1 MSHTYD
7 PKYTPPVPVLPVVL
21 YNSETGQSINCET
34 AYLDTGADGTV
45 VPHKLLEEIGAEVV
59 YRNNMRSQWGESRRV
74 NMYSINIEVDGE
86 YLSAID
92 VVGDELGNELL
103 LGRNVLN
110 RLIILLD
117 GFKNQTDVLTRR
129 PQQF

>member
-1 MSHTYD
+1 MSHIYD
-7 PKYTPPVPVLPVVL
+7 SKYTPPIPILPIIL
-21 YNSETGQSINCET
+21 HNPKNGQSINCET

-45 VPHKLLEEIGAEVV
+45 VPQALLEELGVEQA
-59 YRNNMRSQWGESRRV
+59 YTKSMRSQWGERRDV
-74 NMYSINIEVDGE
+74 SIYSIDVDVDGE

-92 VVGDELGNELL
+92 VVGDEMGDELL
-103 LGRNVLN
+103 LGRNILN